1 MDLRERKF
9 LLFRREEVLV
19 VCALAELSTA
29 CKHVLSFGKE
39 LILHI
44 INLSLSRSFFGS
56 LSFPVLRS
64 NWQAATP
71 ASGLVWCFRPP
82 REQRR
87 EINCDIGILSDH

>member
-44 INLSLSRSFFGS
+44 INLFPLSLILWLAFFPRSALELAGS
-56 LSFPVLRS
+56 DSCV
-64 NWQAATP
+64 W
-71 ASGLVWCFRPP
+71 SGVFARLENRGEKLIV
-82 REQRR
+82 
-87 EINCDIGILSDH
+87 ISGY

>member
-71 ASGLVWCFRPP
+71 ASGLAFSPASRTEE
-82 REQRR
+82 R
-87 EINCDIGILSDH
+87 N